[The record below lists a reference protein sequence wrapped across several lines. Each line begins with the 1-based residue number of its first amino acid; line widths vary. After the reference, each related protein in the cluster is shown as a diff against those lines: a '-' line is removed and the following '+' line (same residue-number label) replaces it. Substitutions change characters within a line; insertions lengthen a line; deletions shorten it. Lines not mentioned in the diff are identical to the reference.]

1 MATPKKRKTKQK
13 DIQLEELQN
22 IEDVLNDL
30 PDSPIPKQLR
40 HLSDQKKEEFIRN
53 LRRVLAEY
61 MDCYMLV
68 GFSVDGLETIVVET
82 HGTPLETR
90 GLNDLSID
98 FFNNYFGSQGMQMGD
113 FDDDDM

>member
-1 MATPKKRKTKQK
+1 MATPKKRKNKLEES
-13 DIQLEELQN
+13 QLEELQN
-22 IEDVLNDL
+22 IENVLDDL
-30 PDSPIPKQLR
+30 PEVTAPKVLRQL
-40 HLSDQKKEEFIRN
+40 STQKKEEFVRN

-82 HGTPLETR
+82 HGTPMETR

-98 FFNNYFGSQGMQMGD
+98 FFNNYFGGQGIQMD
-113 FDDDDM
+113 EFDEDM